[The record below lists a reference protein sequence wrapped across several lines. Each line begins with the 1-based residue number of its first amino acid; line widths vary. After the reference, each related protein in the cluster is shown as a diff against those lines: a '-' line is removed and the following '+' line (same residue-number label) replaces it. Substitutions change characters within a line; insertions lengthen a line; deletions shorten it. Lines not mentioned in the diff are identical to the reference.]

1 MAAGW
6 GRCGVPDAG
15 KTRATTDSITVP
27 GGNHGT
33 MIEGAS
39 EYGIDVDVSGGAVD
53 RLLSVGPEDVDPAP
67 ALSFCRNVFVPLTTA
82 CRYTCTYC
90 TYFDPPGEATLMSPR
105 EVREV
110 VRTGVEAGCTEALF
124 TFGDDPDDRYAEIHD
139 QLAAWGHDSVH
150 SYLRDACEIALDA
163 GLLPHANPGDQTR
176 AQMQQV
182 AETLDLTSLTVLEY
196 PDGGLAEQNPLRLEE
211 EVADRFHSI
220 RPDVAIT
227 FPDHGITRHSDH
239 LTIHHAVKRVAC
251 GLRAEGNNHPRRLA
265 FVTFPPPSG
274 DLAPPDDLQHSP
286 PERIDCVVPVC
297 TSELE
302 QGRKALEHYVTY
314 QPDDHRP
321 LKFFADGIPF
331 EIFGESHD
339 PPLLSLLESLPRDTA
354 GFLRPESCRQ

>member
-1 MAAGW
+1 MATFLY
-6 GRCGVPDAG
+6 VFPHPDDESFG
-15 KTRATTDSITVP
+15 
-27 GGNHGT
+27 
-33 MIEGAS
+33 
-39 EYGIDVDVSGGAVD
+39 
-53 RLLSVGPEDVDPAP
+53 PAP
-67 ALSFCRNVFVPLTTA
+67 GIVRQRRAGHEVHLLTFTHGESTSHRHRLGYGRA
-82 CRYTCTYC
+82 EMSCMRY
-90 TYFDPPGEATLMSPR
+90 R
-105 EVREV
+105 
-110 VRTGVEAGCTEALF
+110 
-124 TFGDDPDDRYAEIHD
+124 
-139 QLAAWGHDSVH
+139 
-150 SYLRDACEIALDA
+150 
-163 GLLPHANPGDQTR
+163 
-176 AQMQQV
+176 QMQQV